1 MYCIVLYFTK
11 VIKGSTS
18 MKDCTA
24 KNGHVNASTM
34 KDVVGA
40 CCNAKRE
47 NIDVNMKTTTT
58 VGSIKEPTYPGA
70 KDETVLFHVPVLF
83 AGTSKSDKVI
93 GTMVDTKA
101 TAIAATG
108 VTDQHVNGAEVELQI
123 TIDCYP
129 VTATEPGTA
138 AAIDTAEMKGQGK
151 MVV

>member
-1 MYCIVLYFTK
+1 
-11 VIKGSTS
+11 

-34 KDVVGA
+34 KDVVDA

-47 NIDVNMKTTTT
+47 KNIDGNMNTTTT
-58 VGSIKEPTYPGA
+58 VGSIKKPNYAGA
-70 KDETVLFHVPVLF
+70 KDETALFHVPVLF
-83 AGTSKSDKVI
+83 EGTSKSDKVI
-93 GTMVDTKA
+93 DTMVDTKA

-108 VTDQHVNGAEVELQI
+108 VTDHHLHVEEVELQI
-123 TIDCYP
+123 PIDCYT
-129 VTATEPGTA
+129 VTAAELGTA

>member
-1 MYCIVLYFTK
+1 M
-11 VIKGSTS
+11 IKASTS
-18 MKDCTA
+18 MKDCTG

-47 NIDVNMKTTTT
+47 NIDGNMNTSTT
-58 VGSIKEPTYPGA
+58 VGSSKKPTYAGA
-70 KDETVLFHVPVLF
+70 KDETALFHVPVLF

-93 GTMVDTKA
+93 DTMVDTKA

-108 VTDQHVNGAEVELQI
+108 VTDHHLHVEEVELQI
-123 TIDCYP
+123 PIDCYT
-129 VTATEPGTA
+129 VTAAQPGTA
-138 AAIDTAEMKGQGK
+138 AEMKGQGK

>member
-1 MYCIVLYFTK
+1 MYCIVLYVTK
-11 VIKGSTS
+11 VNGSTS
-18 MKDCTA
+18 LKDCTA
-24 KNGHVNASTM
+24 KNGQNNAVAM

-108 VTDQHVNGAEVELQI
+108 VTDHHLHVEEVELQI
-123 TIDCYP
+123 PIDCYT
-129 VTATEPGTA
+129 VTAAQPGTA
-138 AAIDTAEMKGQGK
+138 AEMKGQGK